1 MRKIAMRKGDTKIQN
16 PRHKEYLF
24 RQYSTKPDSYF
35 VAILSLLKSN
45 KQQTQNK
52 KRPPILSY

>member
-1 MRKIAMRKGDTKIQN
+1 MRKGDTKIQN